1 MFGCSYLPACVL
13 AFVYEK
19 GRYKK
24 KGRERERQKERE
36 REREREKERRNKEK
50 EGCIVTVKV
59 GKMDTP

>member
-1 MFGCSYLPACVL
+1 MAVRICPLACL
-13 AFVYEK
+13 LLYMKK
-19 GRYKK
+19 GDIKK
-24 KGRERERQKERE
+24 KEEKEKDRK

>member
-24 KGRERERQKERE
+24 KEEKEKDRK